1 MGNTTESIVY
11 GWVASPEG
19 RGSID
24 ILWSC
29 CTTVILCC
37 WVSVYPNV
45 GSPNDSK
52 WHPLVDKFNLFCISL
67 LGPDFLFGIA
77 WGQFESAR
85 RSVKVF
91 RQDNRLNKTFVWT
104 YRHAFFV
111 DMGGIHLRSPDF
123 PQGFPIDA
131 QQLYYLLSHDYIDMP
146 DMEQMAIEERNSADT
161 LSRLITVFQAF
172 WFLVSTFE
180 RFRLGISVTTLELTT
195 VAFALVMLASSI
207 TWFYKPSITRPRY
220 ISTKNDITVQAI
232 RELMKRTTHPQL
244 PDHWYRTPLDYI
256 THDRFG
262 IDIHWKYYTR
272 LTQIMRIPIF
282 SRPIRARPWDR
293 FPSDTW
299 LTPEYKYSP
308 LALIILLGFS
318 ALFLVAWD
326 FYFPTYTEKILW
338 RICSVYNAAFSIY
351 GGIYYFVEMSRSGK
365 RVGEPKPRVEMVG
378 PTRRY
383 QRPVHHHHDNSDSS
397 METTLVSVRESLL
410 GLRNISEEDDP
421 EMAVSFRVLIP
432 VTITCALYVF
442 ARGYIYV
449 EDFISLRAQPSGA
462 YADVNKF
469 LPFLG

>member
-1 MGNTTESIVY
+1 MGNTTKSIIS
-11 GWVASPEG
+11 GWVPSPEG

-24 ILWSC
+24 ILRSC
-29 CTTVILCC
+29 CTTIILCC

-67 LGPDFLFGIA
+67 LGPDFLFEIA

-85 RSVKVF
+85 KSVRVF
-91 RQDNRLNKTFVWT
+91 RNDTRLNKTFEWT

-123 PQGFPIDA
+123 PKGFPIDA

-146 DMEQMAIEERNSADT
+146 DMGQMAIEERNSADT
-161 LSRLITVFQAF
+161 LSRLIAVSQAF

-180 RFRLGISVTTLELTT
+180 RFRLDISVTTLELTT
-195 VAFALVMLASSI
+195 VAFSLMMLATSI
-207 TWFYKPSITRPRY
+207 TWFHKPSISRPRH

-232 RELMKRTTHPQL
+232 REIIKRTTHPQL
-244 PDHWYRTPLDYI
+244 PDHWYRTPLEYI
-256 THDRFG
+256 SHDRFG

-272 LTQIMRIPIF
+272 ITHILRIPIF
-282 SRPIRARPWDR
+282 SRRVRSRPWDR

-299 LTPEYKYSP
+299 LRPHYKYSP
-308 LALIILLGFS
+308 LAVIILLGFS

-326 FYFPTYTEKILW
+326 FYFPTYTEKVLW
-338 RICSVYNAAFSIY
+338 RVCSVYNAAFSIY
-351 GGIYYFVEMSRSGK
+351 GGIYYFVEMLRRGNH
-365 RVGEPKPRVEMVG
+365 VNEPKPRVEIAEPAPG
-378 PTRRY
+378 HH
-383 QRPVHHHHDNSDSS
+383 RPMFHHASSDSTTG
-397 METTLVSVRESLL
+397 TTLVSVRESLL
-410 GLRNISEEDDP
+410 GLRNISEEHDP
-421 EMAVSFRVLIP
+421 DMAVSFRVLVP
-432 VTITCALYVF
+432 VTIICALYVF
-442 ARGYIYV
+442 TRGYIYV
-449 EDFISLRAQPSGA
+449 EDFIALRAQPSGA

>member
-1 MGNTTESIVY
+1 MGNATETINY

-29 CTTVILCC
+29 CTTVLLCC

-52 WHPLVDKFNLFCISL
+52 WHPLIDKFNLFCISL

-85 RSVKVF
+85 RSVKLF
-91 RQDNRLNKTFVWT
+91 RTDERFSKDFKWT
-104 YRHAFFV
+104 YKHAFFV

-123 PQGFPIDA
+123 PEGFPIDA
-131 QQLYYLLSHDYIDMP
+131 QQLHYLISHRYVDIP
-146 DMEQMAIEERNSADT
+146 DMEQMAIEERNSVDT
-161 LSRLITVFQAF
+161 LSRIIAVFQAF
-172 WFLVSTFE
+172 WFFISTFE
-180 RFRLGISVTTLELTT
+180 RFRLGFSVTTLELTT
-195 VAFALVMLASSI
+195 VAFTLVMFATSV
-207 TWFYKPSITRPRY
+207 TWCYKPCISKPRY
-220 ISTKNDITVQAI
+220 ISTKDDITVQAI
-232 RELMKRTTHPQL
+232 RDAMKRSTHPLL
-244 PDHWYRTPLDYI
+244 PGHWYRTPLDYI

-272 LTQIMRIPIF
+272 LAHILHIPIF
-282 SRPIRARPWDR
+282 SRPVRARPWDR

-299 LTPEYKYSP
+299 LCPDYKYSP

-326 FYFPTYTEKILW
+326 FYFPTYTEKIMW
-338 RICSVYNAAFSIY
+338 RISSVYNAAFSIY
-351 GGIYYFVEMSRSGK
+351 GGVYYLIEMYRSK
-365 RVGEPKPRVEMVG
+365 RRAIGSKRLEQLTEEI
-378 PTRRY
+378 PTS
-383 QRPVHHHHDNSDSS
+383 RPVYHHASDSDP
-397 METTLVSVRESLL
+397 ETLTSLRDSLL
-410 GLRNISEEDDP
+410 GLQNISEEHDP
-421 EMAVSFRVLIP
+421 EMAVSLPVLIP

-449 EDFISLRAQPSGA
+449 EDFISLRAQPSGV